1 MGVLSTMLL
10 TCCDALEDYKGEYKF
25 THLSETFGFDDCTIR
40 DDVGNEYVIAVAFK
54 DKIKGYEPSL
64 PNLGKM
70 LRNYGMKVVYR
81 NPFKEIFTSIR
92 FSFTFHKIKR
102 LLRNHKVKKF
112 LRSKK

>member
-25 THLSETFGFDDCTIR
+25 THLSETFSFGDCTIK

-81 NPFKEIFTSIR
+81 NPFKQIFTR
-92 FSFTFHKIKR
+92 LRYFHYY
-102 LLRNHKVKKF
+102 KVRKFFRRKK
-112 LRSKK
+112 

>member
-64 PNLGKM
+64 PNLGHM
-70 LRNYGMKVVYR
+70 LKNYGMKVVYR
-81 NPFKEIFTSIR
+81 NPFRQSLAR
-92 FSFTFHKIKR
+92 FRYFYYY
-102 LLRNHKVKKF
+102 KVRKFFRRKK
-112 LRSKK
+112 